1 MQEKNT
7 LGYDYV
13 KFWSSIDKGFNLI
26 EDYSVKDIQF
36 FVNNKKGTSIIPKIV
51 ATNSDYVL
59 LSNLEESEQN
69 RIFYA
74 DIKEIVRLLKEGG
87 YVITLKC

>member
-36 FVNNKKGTSIIPKIV
+36 FVNNKKMNIILPISAIRK
-51 ATNSDYVL
+51 A
-59 LSNLEESEQN
+59 
-69 RIFYA
+69 
-74 DIKEIVRLLKEGG
+74 
-87 YVITLKC
+87 VILTLKVSYINLPSKSLWKKKP